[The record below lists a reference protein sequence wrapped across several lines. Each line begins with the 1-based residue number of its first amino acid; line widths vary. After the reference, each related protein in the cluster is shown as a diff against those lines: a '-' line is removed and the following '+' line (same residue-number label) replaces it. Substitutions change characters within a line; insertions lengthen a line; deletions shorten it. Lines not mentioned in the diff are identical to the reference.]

1 MKSEKRNSKSNSMIS
16 GKVRSTWKQ
25 IKNDKLLY
33 LLLLPLVVWYII
45 FCYLPMGGLTLAFK
59 NFRYDLGLWK
69 SPWVGTE
76 HFRAMFEDQAFWQA
90 LKNTLIF
97 AAGKILFI
105 FPIPILL
112 SVILN
117 EISSKKVTKFFQTVF
132 TFPHFITWVVLSG
145 ILINFFGTSGVVNG
159 LLGMA
164 GIASISP
171 LSTPAMFRPFIWLSA
186 LWKEIGWD
194 SIIYLAAFSSID
206 PGLYEAASID
216 GANRFQKMIHI
227 SWPGIRGTVC
237 IMLILAVGSLMTNG
251 ASFDQVFNLYSAP
264 VYSVA
269 DTIDTYVYRG
279 SFGMG
284 MNFGYTTAIGFLKS
298 IINIIPITM
307 ANKIVTK
314 SGEAGLF

>member
-1 MKSEKRNSKSNSMIS
+1 MKRQKRLSRKQEFKKNYQLYLFLLPAVVSVFLFNYLPMYGIQIAFKDFKPAKGVLGSEWVGMKWFDRFFSSFQFNEVLSN
-16 GKVRSTWKQ
+16 T
-25 IKNDKLLY
+25 LLLSV
-33 LLLLPLVVWYII
+33 LLLLCSFPVPII
-45 FCYLPMGGLTLAFK
+45 FALLVNQYKEGKFRRTL
-59 NFRYDLGLWK
+59 
-69 SPWVGTE
+69 
-76 HFRAMFEDQAFWQA
+76 
-90 LKNTLIF
+90 
-97 AAGKILFI
+97 
-105 FPIPILL
+105 
-112 SVILN
+112 
-117 EISSKKVTKFFQTVF
+117 QTVSYA
-132 TFPHFITWVVLSG
+132 PHFISTVVMVGMVVLFLSPSAG
-145 ILINFFGTSGVVNG
+145 LYGTVVRMLGGDPRNILGE
-159 LLGMA
+159 A
-164 GIASISP
+164 
-171 LSTPAMFRPFIWLSA
+171 AMFRPIYILSDIWQHT
-186 LWKEIGWD
+186 GWD

-298 IINIIPITM
+298 IINIILITM